1 MRAFLIAGAS
11 LMVLSSAA
19 LAQNA
24 NTSSNTAQKDTTTP
38 KEMSSQN
45 QSAQHLR
52 ADLRNM
58 LEKSGYKDIQVMPSA
73 FVIHAKD
80 SDGNPVVMSVS
91 PDSFTEVTDLN
102 KTTSST
108 AGTVGNSNTQ
118 NSETF
123 VSVPNQDDLSSIVV
137 GLDIYNNSNQD
148 VGQIKDIALGP
159 NGRSQAYI
167 VSVGGFLGIGEHYV
181 AVNPSAVKVSYN
193 TADKKW
199 NAAMNTS
206 ADQLKA
212 APEFKYAGRWEANR
226 G

>member
-1 MRAFLIAGAS
+1 
-11 LMVLSSAA
+11 
-19 LAQNA
+19 
-24 NTSSNTAQKDTTTP
+24 
-38 KEMSSQN
+38 
-45 QSAQHLR
+45 
-52 ADLRNM
+52 
-58 LEKSGYKDIQVMPSA
+58 
-73 FVIHAKD
+73 
-80 SDGNPVVMSVS
+80 
-91 PDSFTEVTDLN
+91 
-102 KTTSST
+102 
-108 AGTVGNSNTQ
+108 
-118 NSETF
+118 
-123 VSVPNQDDLSSIVV
+123 VPNQDDLSSIVV

-167 VSVGGFLGIGEHYV
+167 VSVGGFLGMGEHYV

-199 NAAMNTS
+199 HAAMNTS